1 MGVWDASGL
10 PHAMPTPDLA
20 PLLVGHAPHRPR
32 TLPVPGFH
40 NVLLLRDPTQAN
52 AIATSAEGKR
62 VVVIGTSFIGEHYIE
77 GVQAI
82 LVYTCI
88 LYF

>member
-10 PHAMPTPDLA
+10 PHATPTPDLT
-20 PLLVGHAPHRPR
+20 PLSRSGLLVGHASHRPR

-62 VVVIGTSFIGEHYIE
+62 VVVIGTSFIGEHY
-77 GVQAI
+77 V
-82 LVYTCI
+82 
-88 LYF
+88 